1 MPAAEAYQVYVLQ
14 NPSGKF
20 YIGVSENVAVRL
32 QQHNSGVS
40 QWTRHR
46 GPWTLVWTSQS
57 FSLSEARRLENF
69 LKRQKGGDG
78 FYAATGLERS
88 SGS

>member
-1 MPAAEAYQVYVLQ
+1 VTLYQVYVLR

-20 YIGVSENVAVRL
+20 YIGLSENVAVRL
-32 QQHNSGVS
+32 AQHNSGIS
-40 QWTRHR
+40 KWTKAWV
-46 GPWTLVWTSQS
+46 PWTLVWSS
-57 FSLSEARRLENF
+57 NLLSLSEARKLENF

-78 FYAATGLERS
+78 FYKRTGLVRS

>member
-1 MPAAEAYQVYVLQ
+1 MPDKLYQVYVIQ
-14 NPSGKF
+14 NPTGTF
-20 YIGVSENVAVRL
+20 YIGLSEDVQIRL

-46 GPWTLVWTSQS
+46 GPWKLVWTSQR
-57 FSLSEARRLENF
+57 LPISEARKLENF
-69 LKRQKGGDG
+69 LKRQKRGDG
-78 FYAATGLERS
+78 FYRTTGLLRS